1 MCIIIP
7 IYKAENVPHYVSLPI
22 FYSLNFEQ
30 YKPACNWAT
39 HDKNNPLKLNH
50 LWVIH
55 PASSQGAAPTG
66 AAFLGEQTY
75 L

>member
-7 IYKAENVPHYVSLPI
+7 IYMAENVQHYLSLTI
-22 FYSLNFEQ
+22 FHSLNFEER
-30 YKPACNWAT
+30 KPAFICVT
-39 HDKNNPLKLNH
+39 RDKNTPSKLNQ

>member
-7 IYKAENVPHYVSLPI
+7 IYKAENVQHYVSLPI
-22 FYSLNFEQ
+22 FHSLNFEQ
-30 YKPACNWAT
+30 YKPACDCAT
-39 HDKNNPLKLNH
+39 HNKNTPLKLNQ

-55 PASSQGAAPTG
+55 PASSQGAVPTG
-66 AAFLGEQTY
+66 AAFLEERTY